1 MMNFQKQRSLV
12 PTVKSIEF
20 LNQLNS
26 NIQPTFQKPNKSLI
40 YNNINV
46 INQPKVV
53 QTNNSIK
60 RYHTPIQMRPNT
72 FTNGINTPVQKNFN
86 TFTAYNPP
94 RGIPNHNQNYITK
107 TFTNKNTT
115 NNLIQANTFI
125 NGRVNNIPI
134 NQNLINGNIY
144 KSNIMYN
151 LVMNKNTI
159 NSINGIKSPNIISNG
174 QNIIINNVNVNNNAK
189 PMNTISIVQMP
200 NMVNASNIK
209 NPDMINGMAVNQKTI
224 KSINGAPTNISFA
237 INNNINPVIKSINN
251 NINPLVNPTNNN
263 INPLINPGNNN
274 INPMLNPTN
283 NNINPLVNPVNNN
296 INPLI
301 KPVNNNINPLVNPA
315 NNNINPMEKSVNNTI
330 NPIVNPVNNNINPMV
345 NPINNNINPL
355 INPANNNINPIV
367 NPINNNI
374 NPMVKSVNN
383 NINPIVNPVNNNINP
398 IVNPINNNINPVI
411 KSVNNNINPIVNPTN
426 NNINVIPKV
435 EIGNTINNTNIS
447 LIQKINMPAAPINS
461 QILPQQKIINNNILP
476 LNNNIREP
484 NDRLNLAEF
493 KVLNEIGEGTF
504 GKIYKVI
511 WMVNNKLYALKKEV
525 LRDLEGLK
533 ARQHRNEAIREFT
546 KLTNYKGIVNLY
558 GNLTIPNG
566 HEFQYFE
573 LMELCERDFEK
584 EINERAA
591 YKRYYTEP
599 ELSNIMMQLIT
610 TLSFLQK
617 MHITH
622 RDIKP
627 QNILISNG
635 IYKLCDFGDIRVMQ
649 REGMVVQRVR
659 GSELYMSPI
668 LFKGLRDKAY
678 QVKHNTYKSD
688 VFSLGMCFLFAAC
701 LSFDGCVEIRE
712 IFDMNQKE
720 LILNKY
726 LGRRYSQKIIKIL
739 CLMLQTEEIYRP
751 DFFILQAAIRQFG
764 I

>member
-1 MMNFQKQRSLV
+1 
-12 PTVKSIEF
+12 
-20 LNQLNS
+20 
-26 NIQPTFQKPNKSLI
+26 
-40 YNNINV
+40 
-46 INQPKVV
+46 
-53 QTNNSIK
+53 
-60 RYHTPIQMRPNT
+60 
-72 FTNGINTPVQKNFN
+72 
-86 TFTAYNPP
+86 
-94 RGIPNHNQNYITK
+94 
-107 TFTNKNTT
+107 
-115 NNLIQANTFI
+115 
-125 NGRVNNIPI
+125 
-134 NQNLINGNIY
+134 
-144 KSNIMYN
+144 
-151 LVMNKNTI
+151 
-159 NSINGIKSPNIISNG
+159 
-174 QNIIINNVNVNNNAK
+174 
-189 PMNTISIVQMP
+189 
-200 NMVNASNIK
+200 
-209 NPDMINGMAVNQKTI
+209 
-224 KSINGAPTNISFA
+224 
-237 INNNINPVIKSINN
+237 
-251 NINPLVNPTNNN
+251 
-263 INPLINPGNNN
+263 
-274 INPMLNPTN
+274 
-283 NNINPLVNPVNNN
+283 
-296 INPLI
+296 
-301 KPVNNNINPLVNPA
+301 
-315 NNNINPMEKSVNNTI
+315 
-330 NPIVNPVNNNINPMV
+330 
-345 NPINNNINPL
+345 
-355 INPANNNINPIV
+355 
-367 NPINNNI
+367 
-374 NPMVKSVNN
+374 
-383 NINPIVNPVNNNINP
+383 
-398 IVNPINNNINPVI
+398 
-411 KSVNNNINPIVNPTN
+411 
-426 NNINVIPKV
+426 
-435 EIGNTINNTNIS
+435 
-447 LIQKINMPAAPINS
+447 MPAAPINS

-720 LILNKY
+720 LILNKH

-739 CLMLQTEEIYRP
+739 CLMLQTEEIFRP

>member
-46 INQPKVV
+46 INQPKIV
-53 QTNNSIK
+53 QTNNTIK

-115 NNLIQANTFI
+115 NNLIQTNTFI
-125 NGRVNNIPI
+125 NGRMNNIPI

-144 KSNIMYN
+144 KSNIMNN

-251 NINPLVNPTNNN
+251 NINPIVNPTNNN

-274 INPMLNPTN
+274 INPMQNPINNKINPLINPVNNNINPSINNINPIVNPTN
-283 NNINPLVNPVNNN
+283 NNINPV
-296 INPLI
+296 I
-301 KPVNNNINPLVNPA
+301 KSVNNNINPLVNPA

-374 NPMVKSVNN
+374 NPMV
-383 NINPIVNPVNNNINP
+383 
-398 IVNPINNNINPVI
+398 